1 MFWVI
6 KECYDVCV
14 RARIKNKVGGDFQSG
29 CRLLKLC
36 SITYLNINALAK
48 SFQKSCEKCLATFGG
63 NVKKLYLCTRNRE
76 R

>member
-14 RARIKNKVGGDFQSG
+14 RARIKNKVGGDFRSG
-29 CRLLKLC
+29 SRLLNLC
-36 SITYLNINALAK
+36 FITYLNINVLAK
-48 SFQKSCEKCLATFGG
+48 NLQKSHEKCLATFGG
-63 NVKKLYLCTRNRE
+63 NVKKPYLCTRNRE